1 MELWIKKYQSSMLH
15 SQKWGGLEMSER
27 FLDSVGNFFHIS
39 YTENER
45 KRDEYDRLYE
55 YLKSKEIQVRQRIE
69 KAESAKRSYESK
81 SNGLPAG
88 KIPAREFEDK
98 RHQKDDTL
106 SALMTHFQHSLDNV
120 THAKSRAYSKYLEY
134 KAKAVAEEREAA
146 AKKK

>member
-1 MELWIKKYQSSMLH
+1 MPEGFWDYAGNLLH
-15 SQKWGGLEMSER
+15 IG
-27 FLDSVGNFFHIS
+27 

-106 SALMTHFQHSLDNV
+106 SGLMTHFKDSLDSV
-120 THAKSRAYSKYLEY
+120 THAKNRAYNKYLEY